1 MTGPAL
7 KGDVPNFVRST
18 LWNGVPL
25 GWASPQAAKKLRVR
39 SCARIGNGGK
49 SSNGGTFRRAER
61 RPGYAPVR
69 RAAYRK
75 ASACGTA
82 AETAPNRGF
91 SFMKRLCYSLWL
103 FHLHSTVKI
112 QPFSPVFPLAG
123 STAKAFFRLS
133 LWSFEGKA
141 LTIFYG
147 CVIENG

>member
-1 MTGPAL
+1 M
-7 KGDVPNFVRST
+7 PNFVRST

-25 GWASPQAAKKLRVR
+25 GWASPQAAKKFRVR
-39 SCARIGNGGK
+39 SCVRIGNGGK
-49 SSNGGTFRRAER
+49 SSNGGTLRRAER
-61 RPGYAPVR
+61 RPGYIPVR
-69 RAAYRK
+69 RAACRK

-123 STAKAFFRLS
+123 AADKAFCRLS
-133 LWSFEGKA
+133 LWSFKEKSINRF
-141 LTIFYG
+141 L
-147 CVIENG
+147 